1 MQTYY
6 WNPWPIFNAHDLDRG
21 VRSSEWPAFEIADD
35 DDATTLIADVPG
47 MTEDDI
53 EVIVTGSLLTVRGQR
68 RRGDGNYVRSARW
81 YGVFER
87 RFQLPEGYDLD
98 AVTANVTHG
107 VLTIRLA
114 KAARLKPRRIKLTSG
129 LVDKVKG
136 LLSGDKAA

>member
-1 MQTYY
+1 MQTYQ
-6 WNPWPIFNAHDLDRG
+6 WNPWSIFDELERSM
-21 VRSSEWPAFEIADD
+21 RSSEWPAFDIVDD
-35 DDATTLIADVPG
+35 DDATTLTADVPG

-53 EVIVTGSLLTVRGQR
+53 ELTATGSLLTVRGQR
-68 RRGDGNYVRSARW
+68 RREHGNYVSSARW
-81 YGVFER
+81 HGSFER
-87 RFQLPEGYDLD
+87 RFQLPDGYDLD

-114 KAARLKPRRIKLTSG
+114 KAARMKPRRIKLTTG

>member
-1 MQTYY
+1 MQTYQ
-6 WNPWPIFNAHDLDRG
+6 WNPWSIFDELERSM
-21 VRSSEWPAFEIADD
+21 RSSEWPAFDIVDD
-35 DDATTLIADVPG
+35 DDATTLTADVPG
-47 MTEDDI
+47 MAEDDI
-53 EVIVTGSLLTVRGQR
+53 DVTVTGSLLTVCGQR
-68 RRGDGNYVRSARW
+68 RRGRERR
-81 YGVFER
+81 FER

-114 KAARLKPRRIKLTSG
+114 KAAKLKPRRIKLTTG